1 MAIDILQPNPYGV
14 SALPRDAAYLRGV
27 PWSRPSAG
35 VGAALDSESVMHNRG
50 RIKNSAAVRHPP
62 RAEPALCFVLK
73 RELSHA
79 VYYENEKGRRA
90 VMRRVARDEVAGSHH
105 PIARLPDLLQRP
117 QY

>member
-1 MAIDILQPNPYGV
+1 VAIDILQPNPYGV

-90 VMRRVARDEVAGSHH
+90 VMGWHATRSLVLIT
-105 PIARLPDLLQRP
+105 IARLPDLLQRP